1 MLLILNIYLYPKS
14 HIQIRYWKCI
24 INPFHV
30 VLCVI
35 LQLEEN
41 WQIASSFDLPGMR
54 RNQCKLALCS
64 DRLKAARDNDYFVDR
79 TLFSSLLS
87 CRFPPYCLSLSHFHS
102 ISRSLLL
109 SLSFSLSLNHYYMY
123 ILHIT
128 AICCPQNCKWILMR
142 RIHRKKIDSKLYMWH
157 FNYMWF
163 GCNFLDD
170 DGIAANEM
178 KEKIQ
183 IKIPIFAALCIMG
196 AIQLS
201 NANAWVSFFE

>member
-1 MLLILNIYLYPKS
+1 MLIILNIYLYLKS

-41 WQIASSFDLPGMR
+41 WQIASSFELPGMR

-87 CRFPPYCLSLSHFHS
+87 CRFPPYCLSLSFPFNLS
-102 ISRSLLL
+102 LAPSLTFFLALSKSLLHVY
-109 SLSFSLSLNHYYMY
+109 STHYSYM
-123 ILHIT
+123 LPT
-128 AICCPQNCKWILMR
+128 
-142 RIHRKKIDSKLYMWH
+142 KLQMD
-157 FNYMWF
+157 FDETNSS
-163 GCNFLDD
+163 
-170 DGIAANEM
+170 
-178 KEKIQ
+178 EKIRL
-183 IKIPIFAALCIMG
+183 KIIYVAL
-196 AIQLS
+196 QLYVIWMQFSRRRWHCCEWDEGKNS
-201 NANAWVSFFE
+201 N